1 MPRHDQSPPGADHQ
15 SHERL
20 LLIRLAADDLSS
32 AERPAA
38 EALRAGCAEC
48 ADLARDV
55 DLISRATTSLPAP
68 GRPRDFRMSP
78 DQARM
83 ARGTFLGRI
92 LDRLAAPS
100 LGILQPLGAAAVAI
114 GFVLVVV
121 GMGLPGMGGGAPV
134 GAVPGLLSSA
144 DPSPTMHLTGSD
156 AAPAE
161 GAPAP
166 TAAGGGAA
174 PAEAEDG
181 DSGGLPR
188 NGSGVPPSRAV
199 ASPAS
204 GLVVG
209 GTDSATGGVSRNGT
223 DAPSTK
229 PEPSVV
235 SGSQFEAAGSP
246 AALDLTAAEALKAAE
261 AARGA
266 DEGLAELE
274 AGTAR
279 GTGLVTFGLLLG
291 SIGLTLIIL
300 RVLSQRRARD
310 QAVR

>member
-38 EALRAGCAEC
+38 EALRAGCPAC

-55 DLISRATTSLPAP
+55 DLISRVTASLPAP
-68 GRPRDFRMSP
+68 SRPRDFRISP
-78 DQARM
+78 EQART
-83 ARGTFLGRI
+83 ARGTFIGRI
-92 LDRLAAPS
+92 LERLAAPR

-121 GMGLPGMGGGAPV
+121 GMGLPSMGGGSPA
-134 GAVPGLLSSA
+134 GAVPGLLGSA
-144 DPSPTMHLTGSD
+144 DPSPAMHLTGSD

-161 GAPAP
+161 GAPD
-166 TAAGGGAA
+166 AAATGGGAA
-174 PAEAEDG
+174 PAEADDG
-181 DSGGLPR
+181 DSGALPR
-188 NGSGVPPSRAV
+188 NSSGVPPSRAV

-204 GLVVG
+204 GPVVG

-229 PEPSVV
+229 AEPSAV

-246 AALDLTAAEALKAAE
+246 APPDLTAAEALKAAE
-261 AARGA
+261 AERGA
-266 DEGLAELE
+266 DERLAELE

>member
-15 SHERL
+15 SHDRL

-38 EALRAGCAEC
+38 EALRGGCAEC
-48 ADLARDV
+48 SALARDV
-55 DLISRATTSLPAP
+55 DMIAHATARLPAP
-68 GRPRDFRMSP
+68 SRPRDFRMSP
-78 DQARM
+78 EQARM
-83 ARGTFLGRI
+83 ARGTFIGRI
-92 LDRLAAPS
+92 LERLAVPR

-121 GMGLPGMGGGAPV
+121 GMGLPSMGGA
-134 GAVPGLLSSA
+134 SSA
-144 DPSPTMHLTGSD
+144 VDEPGVYSAADASPTVNLNGGGT
-156 AAPAE
+156 APAE

-166 TAAGGGAA
+166 AAAGGGAA
-174 PAEAEDG
+174 PAEADDG

-188 NGSGVPPSRAV
+188 NSSGVPPSRAV

-204 GLVVG
+204 GPVVG

-229 PEPSVV
+229 AEPSVV
-235 SGSQFEAAGSP
+235 SGSQVEPAGSP
-246 AALDLTAAEALKAAE
+246 APPDLTAAEALKAAE
-261 AARGA
+261 AERGA
-266 DEGLAELE
+266 DERLAELE

-300 RVLSQRRARD
+300 RVLAQRRARD
-310 QAVR
+310 RAIR